1 MVTTIEKYPL
11 ERRKIIKKTVKG
23 SFWACILF
31 LIGPLWLHFF
41 FWETFKFHLIILDIL
56 FLIYPFVKFLYERE
70 YFKRYFYDARKDFLI
85 IKKGV
90 FAPKETILPYEKLQD
105 VYVDQDVFDRIFK
118 LYDVHVSTAT
128 FMSGI
133 EAHIDGVNK
142 ENAEAI
148 REIILENIRASKK

>member
-1 MVTTIEKYPL
+1 MATTIEKYPL
-11 ERRKIIKKTVKG
+11 EKRKIIKKTVKATF
-23 SFWACILF
+23 SACILF

-41 FWETFKFHLIILDIL
+41 FFETFKYHLFILDFL
-56 FLIYPFVKFLYERE
+56 FAIFPLVEFLYQRE
-70 YFKRYFYDARKDFLI
+70 YFKRYFYDAKDDFLVI
-85 IKKGV
+85 RKGV
-90 FAPKETILPYEKLQD
+90 FAPTETILPYEKLQD

-148 REIILENIRASKK
+148 REIILENIRKSKK